1 MWQGET
7 ARHVIF
13 GLEACIIVIVKLAT
27 YLIGSMLG
35 IVTYI

>member
-7 ARHVIF
+7 ANVIF
-13 GLEACIIVIVKLAT
+13 GLEACILVIVKLAT
-27 YLIGSMLG
+27 YLIGFMVG